1 MEQYL
6 KNIDTSTFEITTR
19 QRYTKFSKLF
29 FKNDKYLIIPND
41 IVKKFIELPEFI
53 IACLHDEN
61 VVYISKYYNTS
72 FIIANHLDIVI
83 MKHQLYTLLM
93 KYNMEDLSEYIKI
106 DDYIFSVD
114 NMSDIKFISAQARKH
129 VENPNGVFKFE
140 SIISGKFSIYESIE
154 ELPNLDKYFKK
165 KSSCSIS

>member
-106 DDYIFSVD
+106 DDYIFSIN
-114 NMSDIKFISAQARKH
+114 NMSCIR
-129 VENPNGVFKFE
+129 FE

-154 ELPNLDKYFKK
+154 ELPNLDEYFKK

>member
-6 KNIDTSTFEITTR
+6 KNIDTPTFEITTI

-41 IVKKFIELPEFI
+41 IVKKFISLPDFL
-53 IACLHDEN
+53 IACLQNEK

-72 FIIANHLDIVI
+72 FIIANHINVAT
-83 MKHQLYTLLM
+83 MKHQLYTLLI

-106 DDYIFSVD
+106 DDYIFSVS
-114 NMSDIKFISAQARKH
+114 NVPDIR
-129 VENPNGVFKFE
+129 FE
-140 SIISGKFSIYESIE
+140 SIISGKFSIYESIK
-154 ELPNLDKYFKK
+154 ELPNFDEYFKQ